1 MLASCDLIAAVIPY
15 SAPDRGCCN
24 QAVLLN
30 LMLSFCLGGAGY
42 FTSIWSDLFPD
53 CGLNAASV
61 AFTDNV
67 FIYYCNMN
75 MF

>member
-1 MLASCDLIAAVIPY
+1 MLASCGLIAAVTPIQHLTE
-15 SAPDRGCCN
+15 A
-24 QAVLLN
+24 AVILLHLN